1 MRILGRG
8 FFNRGLRGF
17 HWFFFWG
24 PDDGTVGP
32 RFANAL
38 ELSPGIFAP
47 KACKH
52 FASRV
57 FASIRGSSHL
67 RHASTSLRGVW
78 GFGEKIG
85 FFGKKGG

>member
-17 HWFFFWG
+17 HWFFFWA

-57 FASIRGSSHL
+57 FAPKACKHF
-67 RHASTSLRGVW
+67 ASRSLGIW
-78 GFGEKIG
+78 WKNG
-85 FFGKKGG
+85 FFGTRGVK